1 MYMQQEAATFRN
13 LTYRQKTYNYITHNQ
28 WSGDV
33 AIQTLNIAGSDTDQ
47 WKCNVDTACR

>member
-13 LTYRQKTYNYITHNQ
+13 LTYKKHVITLHTAITHI
-28 WSGDV
+28 GDV

-47 WKCNVDTACR
+47 